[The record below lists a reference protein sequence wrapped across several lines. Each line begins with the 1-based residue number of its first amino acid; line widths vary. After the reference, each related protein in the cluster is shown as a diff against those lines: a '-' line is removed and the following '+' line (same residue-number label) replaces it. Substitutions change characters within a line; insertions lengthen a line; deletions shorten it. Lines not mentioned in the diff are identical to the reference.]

1 MRADNRHPGS
11 MQTILIVIHLMIVI
25 ALVGVVLLQRSE
37 GGGLGIGGGNAMSAR
52 GAANP
57 LTRITVILGAAFF
70 VTSVSLGLLG
80 RYGTDPTDV
89 LDRIPAVGE
98 TVDPETGES
107 VPGEGGVL
115 DLLGPAQEPPAGQGG
130 VPSDSEVPDTSVP
143 TGGGTGTGGTSGGS
157 SGGVPNN

>member
-1 MRADNRHPGS
+1 

-25 ALVGVVLLQRSE
+25 ALVAVVLLQRSE

-57 LTRITVILGAAFF
+57 LTRLTAILGLAFF
-70 VTSVSLGLLG
+70 ITSVSLGLLG

-89 LDRIPAVGE
+89 LDRIPVVGE
-98 TVDPETGES
+98 TIDPETGEA
-107 VPGEGGVL
+107 VPGSGGVL
-115 DLLGPAQEPPAGQGG
+115 DLLGPAEEPAASGTDIPG
-130 VPSDSEVPDTSVP
+130 VGEVPGS
-143 TGGGTGTGGTSGGS
+143 GT

>member
-1 MRADNRHPGS
+1 

-25 ALVGVVLLQRSE
+25 ALVAVVLLQRSE

-52 GAANP
+52 SAANP

-70 VTSVSLGLLG
+70 VTSVGLGLLG

-98 TVDPETGES
+98 SFDPETGET

-115 DLLGPAQEPPAGQGG
+115 DLLGPAAGQPPA
-130 VPSDSEVPDTSVP
+130 
-143 TGGGTGTGGTSGGS
+143 
-157 SGGVPNN
+157 SGGVPDN